1 MGHDEVLQSVLLH
14 TRPFP
19 VCLKWTWCPDIDI
32 LHCLPQLLLFFT
44 LFLGHILLLQL
55 TVLQLVLQFHPTCL

>member
-1 MGHDEVLQSVLLH
+1 MGHDEVLQSVQPH
-14 TRPFP
+14 TRSFP
-19 VCLKWTWCPDIDI
+19 VCLKWTWCPDVGI

-44 LFLGHILLLQL
+44 LLLGHILLLQL